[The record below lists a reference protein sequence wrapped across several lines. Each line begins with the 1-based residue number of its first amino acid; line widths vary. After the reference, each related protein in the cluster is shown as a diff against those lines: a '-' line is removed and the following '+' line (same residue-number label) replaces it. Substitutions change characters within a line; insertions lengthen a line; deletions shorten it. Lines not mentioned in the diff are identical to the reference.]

1 MAALPLRLAAA
12 RSVFALGL
20 VAESPWA
27 SQVDLHQRLVGP
39 LPFEVLGLPFEPA
52 AGSHTFEVAIAYN
65 LLLEVAVLAC
75 LCPAVGPAAGR
86 LDAAVAAAVAACCV
100 LVAAPP
106 LVGGP
111 FASSLAAASKLVAA
125 EPSWGSSSQYSQFA
139 VVAFLYARK
148 IVVHRR

>member
-1 MAALPLRLAAA
+1 MRLAAA

-39 LPFEVLGLPFEPA
+39 LPFEVLGLPFEPVD
-52 AGSHTFEVAIAYN
+52 SHTFEVAIAYN

-75 LCPAVGPAAGR
+75 LCPVVGLAAGPAAGR
-86 LDAAVAAAVAACCV
+86 LVVAAVAACCV

-106 LVGGP
+106 PPLVGGP
-111 FASSLAAASKLVAA
+111 FASSLAVAAATKLVVV

-148 IVVHRR
+148 IVGVHRR